1 MQLTSLSNLSG
12 GGSTVRMRRRVAAG
26 LLSVGLLFGGAVG
39 ANPAGA
45 QVTPAVAVVDRAP
58 AVAIAPA
65 GDVAPQFNNR
75 VCNTLDR
82 LANRFSNFPLVQRI
96 INALRAS
103 FGCISPG

>member
-1 MQLTSLSNLSG
+1 MQPTSLSNLSG

-26 LLSVGLLFGGAVG
+26 LLSVGLLFGGVVG

-58 AVAIAPA
+58 A
-65 GDVAPQFNNR
+65 GDVAPQFNDR